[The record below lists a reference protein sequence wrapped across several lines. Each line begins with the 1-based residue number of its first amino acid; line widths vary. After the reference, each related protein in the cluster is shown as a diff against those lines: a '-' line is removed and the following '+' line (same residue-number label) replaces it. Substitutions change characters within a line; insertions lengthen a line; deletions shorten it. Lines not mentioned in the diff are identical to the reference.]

1 MTDMSLLHAT
11 AGPDTA
17 NATLFVGIDIGSSGV
32 RAVAIDDAGVQR
44 GQAGVPMAVALADG
58 AARRQ
63 DPALWWNAVQQAL
76 SALLLQVPAHRVRA
90 IAVDGTSG
98 TVLVSDAKGNAL
110 SSGWMYNDASCA
122 TEAAQ
127 VARHAPP
134 ESAAHG
140 ASSPLARMLRLQRE
154 VPGGTHLLHQ
164 ADWIAGQFGN
174 RFGWSDSN
182 NALKLGYDPVREQ
195 WPAWMDA
202 LAVRRDWLPRVRR
215 PGTPMARIAP
225 ALAQRFGLPTEVQIV
240 AGTTDGVAAF
250 LATGAREVGDAVT
263 SLGTTLVVK
272 VLSATPVF
280 APQFG
285 IYSHRLG
292 ELWLPGGAS
301 NSGGAALLAHFDVA
315 RMTALTPALRPEQP
329 TGLDYYPLPAP
340 GERFPINDPAL
351 CSRVTPRPPDDVQF
365 FQGLLE
371 GVSGIEQLAYQRIA
385 DLGAPY
391 PQRVFTVGGGAGNT
405 AWTRIREQ
413 RLGATMALPPHDDAA
428 YGTALLARDGA
439 WQVAAPE
446 PVGGAQP

>member
-1 MTDMSLLHAT
+1 MTEST
-11 AGPDTA
+11 ARPA
-17 NATLFVGIDIGSSGV
+17 LFIGIDIGSSGV
-32 RAVAIDDAGVQR
+32 RAVAIDGAGVQHA
-44 GQAGVPMAVALADG
+44 QASVPMAAPLVDG

-63 DPALWWNAVQQAL
+63 DSALWWNAVQQAL
-76 SALLLQVPAHRVRA
+76 VALLLQVAASSVRA

-98 TVLVSDAKGNAL
+98 TVLVSDARGGAL
-110 SSGWMYNDASCA
+110 SQGWMYNDASCA
-122 TEAAQ
+122 LEAAQ

-154 VPGGTHLLHQ
+154 VPGGPHLLHQ
-164 ADWIAGQFGN
+164 ADWIAGQLSGCFGL
-174 RFGWSDSN
+174 SDSN
-182 NALKLGYDPVREQ
+182 NALKLGYDPVAEQ

-202 LAVRRDWLPRVRR
+202 LAVRRDWLPRVQR
-215 PGTPMARIAP
+215 PGTPMATIAP
-225 ALAQRFGLPTEVQIV
+225 GIARRFGLVAEVQVV

-272 VLSATPVF
+272 VLSAAPVF

-292 ELWLPGGAS
+292 DLWLPGGAS
-301 NSGGAALLAHFDVA
+301 NSGGAALLAHFDLA
-315 RMTALTPALRPEQP
+315 RMTALTPALQPEQA

-351 CSRVTPRPPDDVQF
+351 TSRVTPRPLDDAQF

-371 GVSGIEQLAYQRIA
+371 GVAGIEQLAYQRIA
-385 DLGAPY
+385 ELGAPY
-391 PQRVFTVGGGAGNT
+391 PQRVLTVGGGARNA
-405 AWTRIREQ
+405 AWTRIRER
-413 RLGATMALPPHDDAA
+413 RLGTTMALAPHDDAA
-428 YGTALLARDGA
+428 YGTALLARDG
-439 WQVAAPE
+439 VL
-446 PVGGAQP
+446 GDRR